1 MRATAAELNKIATHL
16 SPIDK
21 AIVEDAARR
30 IGSVNKPHDL
40 EARETAARLFEE
52 WWAADVAA
60 YSAPMGTTDEEFARL
75 KTRAEKAKHDYQ
87 AQDLRVMF
95 EDGVVERC
103 ALTDVPLLVADEI
116 SLVLSSAIGAESE
129 EQDEQLPMF
138 PEMAPA

>member
-52 WWAADVAA
+52 WWAADVAYYNA
-60 YSAPMGTTDEEFARL
+60 GEDVSDADYALL
-75 KTRAEKAKHDYQ
+75 KVRSERANLDYH
-87 AQDLRVMF
+87 AQPLRVMYD
-95 EDGVVERC
+95 DGITERC
-103 ALTDVPLLVADEI
+103 ALTNVPLLINDEVCF
-116 SLVLSSAIGAESE
+116 VLASAIGAESE
-129 EQDEQLPMF
+129 EQDEPLLPMF
-138 PEMAPA
+138 EMEPA